1 MSLSRPRQPLR
12 PSSDDRSVRVVCRP
26 ELAPGFELA
35 GLTVDRAGD
44 GAAAAVV
51 LRRLGADPQV
61 GVVLVEER
69 LHRAVPSE
77 VLQRLDRRVLPVI
90 TPFPSPGWDVQ
101 GLAEEYVLEILRQ
114 AIGYRVR
121 PR

>member
-1 MSLSRPRQPLR
+1 MELSVQIL
-12 PSSDDRSVRVVCRP
+12 CRP
-26 ELAPGFELA
+26 ELAPAFALA
-35 GLTVDRAGD
+35 GVPVE
-44 GAAAAVV
+44 AAAPDAAPEA
-51 LRRLGADPQV
+51 LRRLAGSSGV

-69 LHRAVPSE
+69 LHRAMPAE
-77 VLQRLDRRVLPVI
+77 LMQRLDRQPLPI
-90 TPFPSPGWDVQ
+90 IAPFPSPDWERR

>member
-1 MSLSRPRQPLR
+1 MELSVHIL
-12 PSSDDRSVRVVCRP
+12 CRP

-35 GLTVDRAGD
+35 GMVVDE
-44 GAAAAVV
+44 AAAELAAES
-51 LRRLGADPQV
+51 LRRLAADPHV
-61 GVVLVEER
+61 GVVLVDEV
-69 LHRAVPSE
+69 LHRAMPAD
-77 VLQRLDRRVLPVI
+77 LMARLDRQATPIVAPLP
-90 TPFPSPGWDVQ
+90 TPQWERR